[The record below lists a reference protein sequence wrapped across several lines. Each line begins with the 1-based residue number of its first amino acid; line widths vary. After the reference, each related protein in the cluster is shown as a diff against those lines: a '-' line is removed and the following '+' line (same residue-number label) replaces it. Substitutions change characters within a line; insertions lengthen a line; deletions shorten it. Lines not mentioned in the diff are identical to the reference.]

1 MSKMDGMYI
10 KLISDMQTVLF
21 LSSPVQMIKSAW
33 SDDNSK
39 IAGVG
44 VDKIIRIWSTTN
56 GVLLGTLESSLW
68 VDRIEDIV
76 WSGNRLYSLGLEGPF
91 IIWDTTTYQI
101 IQNFNTFAGQDL
113 ELSPDG
119 NKLAIAGF
127 AGIGIIEVANLD
139 NGILDEG
146 IFLNQNAQLW
156 TFSWKPDGQK
166 IASGSVDGIVRIW
179 DITTATLETTLDLN
193 NETNGNPNII
203 NVQWGIGYIAI
214 GISTS
219 LDTYVFEDV
228 TYTLLDTIETDNPIY
243 SWDSE
248 GSHYVVYNRFSEQ
261 TGVEKYCTGII
272 PSEDLIS
279 LSQEINLGNTDVL
292 GNVICLSPNAT
303 YTLTAPL
310 PTITG
315 DITVIGNG
323 AQIVMTGAG
332 RVFDVASTGGLTL
345 KNITVSGG
353 NAVQGG
359 AIYNAGDLTL
369 ENVVLD
375 NNSATDGGAIYNV
388 GNLEMDGGAIQNNT
402 ATNFGGGIYNL
413 GEMDVDGVNIRDN
426 DAPEGSGVYQG
437 E

>member
-1 MSKMDGMYI
+1 MDGMYI

-243 SWDSE
+243 SWDS
-248 GSHYVVYNRFSEQ
+248 GMCQVV
-261 TGVEKYCTGII
+261 
-272 PSEDLIS
+272 
-279 LSQEINLGNTDVL
+279 
-292 GNVICLSPNAT
+292 
-303 YTLTAPL
+303 
-310 PTITG
+310 
-315 DITVIGNG
+315 
-323 AQIVMTGAG
+323 
-332 RVFDVASTGGLTL
+332 
-345 KNITVSGG
+345 
-353 NAVQGG
+353 
-359 AIYNAGDLTL
+359 
-369 ENVVLD
+369 
-375 NNSATDGGAIYNV
+375 
-388 GNLEMDGGAIQNNT
+388 
-402 ATNFGGGIYNL
+402 
-413 GEMDVDGVNIRDN
+413 
-426 DAPEGSGVYQG
+426 
-437 E
+437 